1 MSRLLD
7 AAQGIPH
14 AAEPV
19 PGLVAGGQPSP
30 GHLKALRDA
39 GCLAVID
46 MRDPMEPRPYRVPDA
61 VTAAGLAYHCVP
73 VPHDPGGDHIL
84 AEVRRVVNEALAE
97 GPVFVHCA
105 SGNRT
110 GAALIPFLMLDRG
123 MSEADAVNEALRL
136 GTRNAGLLEW
146 ATEFARNE
154 GG

>member
-7 AAQGIPH
+7 AAAGIPH

-30 GHLKALRDA
+30 AHLKALRDA

-46 MRDPMEPRPYRVPDA
+46 MRDPMEPRPYRVPEA
-61 VTAAGLAYHCVP
+61 VVAAGLAYHSVP
-73 VPHDPGGDHIL
+73 VPHDPGSESIL
-84 AEVRRVVNEALAE
+84 AEARRLVNDALAQ

-123 MSEADAVNEALRL
+123 MSEAEAVNEALRL
-136 GTRNAGLLEW
+136 GTRNAGLLQW
-146 ATEFARNE
+146 ATEFARSE